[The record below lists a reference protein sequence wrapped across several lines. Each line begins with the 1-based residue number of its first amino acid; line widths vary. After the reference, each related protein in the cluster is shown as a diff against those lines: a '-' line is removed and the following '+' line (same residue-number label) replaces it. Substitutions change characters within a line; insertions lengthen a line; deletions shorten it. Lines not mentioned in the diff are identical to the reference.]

1 VGKVTLSMS
10 MSLDGFIAGPN
21 VDVELPMGKGGLRLH
36 DWLFNSSTSEVDA
49 AVERE
54 IFAATGAV
62 ILGRRTFDVGVQEWR
77 DTPFPVPCFVL
88 THRPRAVLVKKS
100 GTFTFV
106 SDGIESALQQ
116 AQAVA
121 AEKNISL
128 MGADVAQ
135 QFLKAGLLDEIQ
147 INLVPVLLGDG
158 VRLFDHL
165 DIEPMEL
172 EKTKVLDSPAVTH
185 LSLRVVKE
193 RPL

>member
-1 VGKVTLSMS
+1 VGKVTLNMS

-36 DWLFNSSTSEVDA
+36 DWLFNSSTSEVDG

-62 ILGRRTFDVGVQEWR
+62 ILGRRTFDVGVQEWG

-172 EKTKVLDSPAVTH
+172 EKTRVLDSPAVTH